1 MQTYFVYILLLFW
14 VVLFSNQAQKTQKKT
29 YLWLIVLALTFIA
42 GCRAFTVGKD
52 TESYIRIFQYLE
64 NDMWDWAHGEIGF
77 KWFSRIFLEVFND
90 YTFLLLFYA
99 FVTNA
104 LIILRLWDFRRI
116 SSFPWM
122 IVCYYIS
129 FYFMTMNIMRHCFA
143 IAIVFYAT
151 KYLERKKYL
160 KFLFFIGIAT
170 LFHTSSLI
178 GIGFIVLDV
187 FQWHYLNRKQ
197 KVLIVAMFFALPVI
211 IYFILKAVAG
221 YEHYFNTANEAS
233 IGFMI
238 IAKLALYILGLL
250 LFYKVR
256 PIKEG
261 YDDSIE
267 RDIYSIRC
275 AKLYYLLGLL
285 LTSLGYF
292 FLYMERIGLPFYLF
306 ECVYFGM
313 LVKITNGK
321 QIFRIALSL
330 LLLYLF
336 ITDLISNGQ
345 GVLPYI
351 FVWQSL

>member
-1 MQTYFVYILLLFW
+1 MQTYIVYILLLF
-14 VVLFSNQAQKTQKKT
+14 LIICFSNQAQRTQKKT
-29 YLWLIVLALTFIA
+29 YLWLIVCALTFVA

-64 NDMWDWAHGEIGF
+64 NDMWDWAHGEIAF
-77 KWFSRIFLEVFND
+77 KWFSQIFLDVFNN
-90 YTFLLLFYA
+90 YTLLLLTYA

-104 LIILRLWDFRRI
+104 LVILRLWDFRKI

-151 KYLERKKYL
+151 KYIEKKHYFR
-160 KFLFFIGIAT
+160 FLCFVGIAA

-178 GIGFIVLDV
+178 GIGFIALDL
-187 FQWHYLNRKQ
+187 FQWHYLNSKQ
-197 KVLIVAMFFALPVI
+197 KAFIGASIVASPVI
-211 IYFILKAVAG
+211 IYYMLKAVAG
-221 YEHYFNTANEAS
+221 YEHYFNTTSEVS
-233 IGFMI
+233 LGFMI

-250 LFYKVR
+250 LFLKFR
-256 PIKEG
+256 PN
-261 YDDSIE
+261 DDRFDGSME
-267 RDIYSIRC
+267 SEIYVIRC
-275 AKLYYLLGLL
+275 VKLYYLFGLL

-292 FLYMERIGLPFYLF
+292 FLYMDRIGLPFYLF

-313 LVKITNGK
+313 LVKITRGK
-321 QIFRIALSL
+321 QIFSIVLTL
-330 LLLYLF
+330 LMMYLF

-345 GVLPYI
+345 GVLPYV
-351 FVWQSL
+351 FVWQT

>member
-1 MQTYFVYILLLFW
+1 MQTNFVYILLLFW

-104 LIILRLWDFRRI
+104 LIILRLWDFRRM

-151 KYLERKKYL
+151 KYIEQKKYFR
-160 KFLFFIGIAT
+160 FLCFIGIAT

-178 GIGFIVLDV
+178 GIGFIALDI

-197 KVLIVAMFFALPVI
+197 KVFIGTAVFLSPVV
-211 IYFILKAVAG
+211 IYFILRAIAG
-221 YEHYFNTANEAS
+221 YEHYFNTTSEAS
-233 IGFMI
+233 FGFMI
-238 IAKLALYILGLL
+238 IAKLTLYFIGLL
-250 LFYKVR
+250 LFYK
-256 PIKEG
+256 IKPDKEECNG
-261 YDDSIE
+261 GIKH
-267 RDIYSIRC
+267 DIYSIRC
-275 AKLYYLLGLL
+275 VKIYYLLGLL

-292 FLYMERIGLPFYLF
+292 FLYMDRIGLPFYLY

-313 LVKITNGK
+313 LVKITKGK
-321 QIFRIALSL
+321 QIFCIVLAL

-336 ITDLISNGQ
+336 ITNMTSNGQ
-345 GVLPYI
+345 GVLPYV
-351 FVWQSL
+351 FVWQS

>member
-52 TESYIRIFQYLE
+52 TDSYIRIFQYLE

-77 KWFSRIFLEVFND
+77 KLFSLGFLEVFDN
-90 YTFLLLFYA
+90 YTMLLLFYA

-104 LIILRLWDFRRI
+104 LIILRLWDFRKI

-122 IVCYYIS
+122 VVCYYIS
-129 FYFMTMNIMRHCFA
+129 FYLMTMNIMRHFFA

-151 KYLERKKYL
+151 KYIEQKKYFR
-160 KFLFFIGIAT
+160 FLCFIGIAT

-178 GIGFIVLDV
+178 GIGFIALDI

-197 KVLIVAMFFALPVI
+197 KAFIGTGVFLSPVV
-211 IYFILKAVAG
+211 IYFILRAIAG
-221 YEHYFNTANEAS
+221 YEHYFSTSEVS

-238 IAKLALYILGLL
+238 IAKLALYFFGLL
-250 LFYKVR
+250 LFYK
-256 PIKEG
+256 IKPNKGECEDG
-261 YDDSIE
+261 TE
-267 RDIYSIRC
+267 HEIYSIRC
-275 AKLYYLLGLL
+275 VKIYYLLGLL
-285 LTSLGYF
+285 LASLGYF
-292 FLYMERIGLPFYLF
+292 FLYMERIGIPFYLY

-313 LVKITNGK
+313 LVKITKAK
-321 QIFRIALSL
+321 QIFCIVLAL
-330 LLLYLF
+330 LLSYLF
-336 ITDLISNGQ
+336 ITNMTSNGQ
-345 GVLPYI
+345 GVLPYV
-351 FVWQSL
+351 FVWQS

>member
-1 MQTYFVYILLLFW
+1 MPTQLFPEG
-14 VVLFSNQAQKTQKKT
+14 VGFTDQCS
-29 YLWLIVLALTFIA
+29 
-42 GCRAFTVGKD
+42 CRFATDAFLV
-52 TESYIRIFQYLE
+52 
-64 NDMWDWAHGEIGF
+64 A
-77 KWFSRIFLEVFND
+77 
-90 YTFLLLFYA
+90 
-99 FVTNA
+99 
-104 LIILRLWDFRRI
+104 
-116 SSFPWM
+116 
-122 IVCYYIS
+122 
-129 FYFMTMNIMRHCFA
+129 
-143 IAIVFYAT
+143 FYAT
-151 KYLERKKYL
+151 KYIEQKKYFR
-160 KFLFFIGIAT
+160 FLCFIGIAT

-178 GIGFIVLDV
+178 GIGFIALDI

-197 KVLIVAMFFALPVI
+197 KVFIGTAVFLSPVV

-313 LVKITNGK
+313 LVKITKGK